1 MLGAGRLKGKA
12 QSLWTNEQFGAG
24 GVDLL
29 GARLEPEGHSLIS
42 VGEGLFPR
50 ACCSLISRRPHIS
63 SWEAMLAGFCSGLS
77 DSVSCLGF
85 TVTAIRVLGGFC
97 IKYSFPKAR
106 RGA

>member
-1 MLGAGRLKGKA
+1 MGQEGWTCWEPGWNLRDRVFSQSGRACSHG
-12 QSLWTNEQFGAG
+12 
-24 GVDLL
+24 
-29 GARLEPEGHSLIS
+29 
-42 VGEGLFPR
+42 

-63 SWEAMLAGFCSGLS
+63 SQEAVLAGFCSGLS
-77 DSVSCLGF
+77 DSVSGLGF